1 MPLVLL
7 ILLSLS
13 VIECF
18 QTAGSISTAVR
29 KISSNQRYSPTRV
42 QLQHESNPRPNDRN
56 IRRKQSAIQHER
68 AEYSTSSSSEEEE
81 EENDDDDHLMN
92 KSTGEPLPMMMKP
105 IPETQ
110 QHLERY
116 RYLHD
121 ATLRLLNTQE
131 FPPGSFIKGKW
142 HELYSMLVAWSKWI
156 NTDIELLSRRTGQD
170 QQIVSNAHPT
180 DVPLLVESI
189 LKRMIDEQAAGN
201 TNVQIKT
208 HMYNIILEAWLATI
222 HKTSVLKR
230 QYNKAEF
237 EEKGTMCMV
246 AAQRSLDILK
256 KMQSEYE
263 LKKDDNIKPNFFS
276 FLTVLKT
283 WLKACSMTSIPSSEK
298 NVSSHLASRKAH
310 QTLQWMEYF
319 AKSGR
324 NESAKPNAL
333 AYTMVL
339 DAYGK
344 SGEKDAG
351 TKAEALLRQM
361 QKENMEL
368 NLFCYNLVINAY
380 TRQGRRGGAVD
391 NAERILHEVED
402 IYQQTGNPAM
412 KPDVVTYTS
421 LVTAWANSNR
431 RGYGANRAEEILNR
445 MIEAGCE
452 PNTVTFN
459 AVLKAW
465 CRSAEMD
472 ASERALDIFKRMEME
487 HANGNRN
494 VKTDRITFNTLIHT
508 LAKSGKSEHLQRAEE
523 LLEIMERSKD
533 ERVSPN
539 SFSYNTIIE
548 GWSKVRDGN
557 GAHKAYTT
565 LQKLLAAEKSGK
577 GIHADSFSFNNVIF
591 ALSRS
596 GLKSSALRAEGLLQ
610 FMDKEHKSGN
620 TRIKPDVFGYSAT
633 IHAWA
638 SSGDKDAGIRAE
650 ALLELMEQKSM
661 SGEYNLK
668 PNTGE

>member
-1 MPLVLL
+1 MIDFSNTFPLVLL
-7 ILLSLS
+7 ILLSLN
-13 VIECF
+13 VIQSF
-18 QTAGSISTAVR
+18 QIGPSLSTVR
-29 KISSNQRYSPTRV
+29 NIYQRHSSTRV
-42 QLQHESNPRPNDRN
+42 QLEHMNRPRPNDSRKRSRKRKRN
-56 IRRKQSAIQHER
+56 FTRRER
-68 AEYSTSSSSEEEE
+68 TKYSTLSQ
-81 EENDDDDHLMN
+81 ENAPLLLVETPI
-92 KSTGEPLPMMMKP
+92 STPA
-105 IPETQ
+105 Q
-110 QHLERY
+110 QQMERY

-121 ATLRLLNTQE
+121 ATLRLLNVQE
-131 FPPGSFIKGKW
+131 FPPGSLIKGKW

-156 NTDIELLSRRTGQD
+156 STDIELLSHDTRRGD
-170 QQIVSNAHPT
+170 HIVSYAHPT

-189 LKRMIDEQAAGN
+189 LKRIIDEQAAGN
-201 TNVQIKT
+201 TNVKITT
-208 HMYNIILEAWLATI
+208 HMYNTILDTWLATI

-230 QYNKAEF
+230 EYDKVES
-237 EEKGTMCMV
+237 EEKGTMCMI
-246 AAQRSLDILK
+246 AAERSFEILK

-263 LKKDDNIKPNFFS
+263 LTKDDGIKPNFFS
-276 FLTVLKT
+276 FLTVLKS
-283 WLKACSMTSIPSSEK
+283 WLKACSMTCIPSSEK

-310 QTLQWMEYF
+310 QTLQWMEYL
-319 AKSGR
+319 ARSGR
-324 NESAKPNAL
+324 NENAKPNLL

-339 DAYGK
+339 DAYAK

-351 TKAEALLRQM
+351 TKAEALLRHM
-361 QKENMEL
+361 QKENIEL
-368 NLFCYNLVINAY
+368 NLFSYNLVINAY

-445 MIEAGCE
+445 MIMAGCE

-487 HANGNRN
+487 HAKGNPN
-494 VKTDRITFNTLIHT
+494 VKSDRITFNTLIHT
-508 LAKSGKSEHLQRAEE
+508 LAKSGKSKHLQRAEE
-523 LLEIMERSKD
+523 LLEIMETSK
-533 ERVSPN
+533 EEGVSPN

-557 GAHKAYTT
+557 GAYKAYCV

-610 FMDKEHKSGN
+610 FMEKEHKSGN
-620 TRIKPDVFGYSAT
+620 TRIQPDVFGYSAT

-638 SSGDKDAGIRAE
+638 SSGDKDAGIRAD
-650 ALLELMEQKSM
+650 ALLELMEQKSL